1 MIVYFSREQ
10 SRCEVAL
17 KLRQQA
23 FGAMLIEP
31 ESAVAQLVLHAEGQV
46 GGTYTHRHVG
56 LLLLRLGND
65 GVPLLATNQIIVFHQ
80 FVFLGIV
87 TEWYEKHGCDGQ
99 GGVYAEVGYQ
109 QALQYLFSSIL

>member
-1 MIVYFSREQ
+1 
-10 SRCEVAL
+10 
-17 KLRQQA
+17 
-23 FGAMLIEP
+23 MLIEP
-31 ESAVAQLVLHAEGQV
+31 ECTVAQLVLHAECQV

-87 TEWYEKHGCDGQ
+87 TEWYEKHRSYGQ
-99 GGVYAEVGYQ
+99 HRMYTEACHQ
-109 QALQYLFSSIL
+109 